1 MKIKCNIL
9 LIMLLCAA
17 PFSAVAAETAPADGP
32 KTQAPLQAAPPVAP
46 APPRKEV
53 EPPRTQQQVR
63 LGYVDIGRIAGESE
77 PGKAGQAQMDER
89 KKRLQAQ
96 ADAKRKQL
104 DKQRDAIEA
113 KLSSLTPPQREAR
126 YKEFQK
132 KVQEFQKFAQKAEN
146 ELQALQQELSRSL
159 FEKVERAA
167 ADYGAKNGF
176 AIIIAKQELLYLAAG
191 VDASD
196 VTEAIIKLINEEGKK

>member
-1 MKIKCNIL
+1 MKTKCNIL

-17 PFSAVAAETAPADGP
+17 PLSALAAETAPADGP
-32 KTQAPLQAAPPVAP
+32 MAQPPLQLAPQ
-46 APPRKEV
+46 R
-53 EPPRTQQQVR
+53 VR
-63 LGYVDIGRIAGESE
+63 LGYVDLERITGESG

-104 DKQRDAIEA
+104 DRQRDAIEA

-132 KVQEFQKFAQKAEN
+132 KVQEFQKFAQNAEN
-146 ELQALQQELSRSL
+146 ELLTLQQELSRSL
-159 FEKVERAA
+159 FERVARAA

-196 VTEAIIKLINEEGKK
+196 VTEAIIKQINEEGKK